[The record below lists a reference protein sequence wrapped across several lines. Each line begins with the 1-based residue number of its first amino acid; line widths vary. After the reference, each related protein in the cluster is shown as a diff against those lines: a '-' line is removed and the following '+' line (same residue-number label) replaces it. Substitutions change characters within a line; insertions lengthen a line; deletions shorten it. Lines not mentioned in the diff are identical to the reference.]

1 MADFNRVTEL
11 YQEFPEKFRSIMLS
25 TVSTDGMP
33 QASYAPFLMDADKTL
48 YVYVSGL
55 SAHTDNLKQTGRV
68 SVLFIEDEAD
78 TQEIFA
84 RRRLT
89 YHCAVAPLPRDTA
102 QWQPLIDRFEQR
114 FGGVIGLMIFG
125 VGVIFACLTCCT
137 SDFMCMDLQGDA
149 PNNRVRHQ
157 LDFDVHIEDLNRRS
171 KFPSQ
176 LRAKAAEKSW
186 RRMET

>member
-114 FGGVIGLMIFG
+114 FGGVIGLMKGLPDFQIFRLQPQAG
-125 VGVIFACLTCCT
+125 QFVIGFGA
-137 SDFMCMDLQGDA
+137 A
-149 PNNRVRHQ
+149 YRVNT
-157 LDFDVHIEDLNRRS
+157 DDLNTLEPRRQS
-171 KFPSQ
+171 
-176 LRAKAAEKSW
+176 
-186 RRMET
+186 

>member
-25 TVSTDGMP
+25 TVSVDGMP

-48 YVYVSGL
+48 YIYVSGL

-68 SVLFIEDEAD
+68 SVLFIEDEAN

-89 YHCAVAPLPRDTA
+89 YHCAVTPLPRDTA

-114 FGGVIGLMIFG
+114 FGSVIGLMKGLPDFQIFRLQPQAG
-125 VGVIFACLTCCT
+125 QFVIGFGA
-137 SDFMCMDLQGDA
+137 A
-149 PNNRVRHQ
+149 YRVNA
-157 LDFDVHIEDLNRRS
+157 DDLNTLEPRR
-171 KFPSQ
+171 Q
-176 LRAKAAEKSW
+176 
-186 RRMET
+186 T

>member
-55 SAHTDNLKQTGRV
+55 SAHTANLKQTSRV

-114 FGGVIGLMIFG
+114 FGGVIGLMKGLPDFQIFRLQPQAG
-125 VGVIFACLTCCT
+125 QFVIGFGA
-137 SDFMCMDLQGDA
+137 A
-149 PNNRVRHQ
+149 YRVNT
-157 LDFDVHIEDLNRRS
+157 DDLNTLEPRRQS
-171 KFPSQ
+171 
-176 LRAKAAEKSW
+176 
-186 RRMET
+186 